1 MSAAVVV
8 AVLLALFSYAEAG
21 FCCPNSLSQS
31 DSARQIFLDFHNDVR
46 RNIALGNGLI
56 NWTVNAD
63 AVILG
68 PAQNMYKVDWD
79 CNLEEVAAQQIAPCN
94 DPLPINT
101 SLAQNI
107 ARWLYF
113 KDSEEETVLQ
123 QVSWYW
129 VSASLGFMKGTKLD
143 QFANQW
149 AEPLANI
156 ANYRNRKVGCA
167 HKICPAQQNMV
178 VSCVY
183 GSPKLAPNE
192 VIWQEGKACVCDARP
207 DSFCCDNLC
216 DTRDAASVRHQCCAS
231 P

>member
-8 AVLLALFSYAEAG
+8 AVLL
-21 FCCPNSLSQS
+21 
-31 DSARQIFLDFHNDVR
+31 
-46 RNIALGNGLI
+46 
-56 NWTVNAD
+56 
-63 AVILG
+63 
-68 PAQNMYKVDWD
+68 DWD

-167 HKICPAQQNMV
+167 YKICPAQQNMV

-192 VIWQEGKACVCDARP
+192 VIWQEGKTCVCDARP